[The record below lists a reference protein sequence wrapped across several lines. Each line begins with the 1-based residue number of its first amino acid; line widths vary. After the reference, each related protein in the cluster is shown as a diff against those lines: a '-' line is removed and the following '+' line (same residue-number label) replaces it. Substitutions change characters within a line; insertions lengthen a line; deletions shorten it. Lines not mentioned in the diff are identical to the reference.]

1 MFKAVVAHSNDPDS
15 LSAVEE
21 IIQQCLNSLAGDIPQ
36 AGIIFAA
43 IDFEHSL
50 ILQKIHQA
58 FEGIELIGGTTDGE
72 ISSVLEFQQDS
83 IALML
88 FCSDEVEI
96 HAGVGRKISADPIT
110 ATKQAVE
117 QAKAKAKTTGTP
129 RLCLTHPESLTTS
142 GVLILNGLK
151 LALGQDVP
159 IFGGLAADQSRYQ
172 NTYQFFQTEVLSD
185 SVPIL
190 LFSGKVLFSYG
201 VASGWHPIGQKSK
214 VTKVDK
220 NILYEIDSKPALDF
234 YHHYLDSLPPSME
247 YPLAVFDG
255 DTDNFYIRAPIA
267 YNSESGSI
275 TFFADIPN
283 QALIQISEA
292 GYDDILA
299 ASKSS
304 FMNALNNYPGTEAS
318 AVLFFSCV
326 ARRQILGT
334 RAHEEYENTKL
345 CFKKSLPACG
355 FYSNGEISPIDL
367 ISQTKFHNE
376 TFVTLIL
383 GIR

>member
-1 MFKAVVAHSNDPDS
+1 MFKAVVGHSNDPDS
-15 LSAVEE
+15 LSAAEE
-21 IIQQCLNSLAGDIPQ
+21 VIQQCITSLAGDIPQ
-36 AGIIFAA
+36 AGILFAA

-50 ILQKIHQA
+50 ILQQIHQA
-58 FEGIELIGGTTDGE
+58 FSGIELIGGTTDGE

-83 IALML
+83 ITLML

-96 HAGVGRKISADPIT
+96 YAGVGRQISADTIT

-117 QAKAKAKTTGTP
+117 QAKAKTTAAP
-129 RLCLTHPESLTTS
+129 SLCLTHPESLTTS
-142 GVLILNGLK
+142 GVSILNGLK

-159 IFGGLAADQSRYQ
+159 IFGGLAADQSKYQ

-190 LFSGKVLFSYG
+190 LFCGKILFSHG
-201 VASGWHPIGQKSK
+201 VASGWRPIGQISK

-220 NILYEIDSKPALDF
+220 NILYEIDGKPALDF
-234 YHHYLDSLPPSME
+234 YHHYLGLLPPSME
-247 YPLAVFDG
+247 YPLAVFEE

-267 YNSESGSI
+267 YDPESGSI
-275 TFFADIPN
+275 TFFADIPD

-292 GYDDILA
+292 GYEDILA
-299 ASKSS
+299 ASKAS
-304 FMNALNNYPGTEAS
+304 FMNALNNYPGKEPS

-334 RAHEEYENTKL
+334 RAQEEYENTKVCL
-345 CFKKSLPACG
+345 NNYLPTCG
-355 FYSNGEISPIDL
+355 FYSNGEIAPIDL
-367 ISQTKFHNE
+367 ISQTQFHNE

-383 GIR
+383 GVQ